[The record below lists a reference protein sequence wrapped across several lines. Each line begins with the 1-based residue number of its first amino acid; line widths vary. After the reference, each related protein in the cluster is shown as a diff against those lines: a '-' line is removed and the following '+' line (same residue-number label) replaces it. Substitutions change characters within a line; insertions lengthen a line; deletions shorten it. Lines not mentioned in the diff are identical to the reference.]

1 MDSEERSPADAI
13 AFAGMLEML
22 DDGLFAEP
30 LTLNRALVNGSQRL
44 ELAGFSPARLSWYK
58 AQGCF
63 TEIIRYQ
70 TRLFV
75 PACRAAEVLQR
86 LTGPG
91 EPSRSILQTIGQR
104 R

>member
-1 MDSEERSPADAI
+1 MVQDKCGRSPPGVQADA
-13 AFAGMLEML
+13 AAWPDWRDAAAYAPLL
-22 DDGLFAEP
+22 DADRSL
-30 LTLNRALVNGSQRL
+30 
-44 ELAGFSPARLSWYK
+44 SPARLSWYK

-91 EPSRSILQTIGQR
+91 EPSRSILQTTGQR